1 MLNRCGEKLVK
12 FFFLKVLNKFI
23 MKIEF
28 FKINF
33 LLFVFIWVNKYIS
46 IVLVIRLRIR
56 EIKN

>member
-28 FKINF
+28 FRINF

-46 IVLVIRLRIR
+46 IVLVIRL
-56 EIKN
+56 